1 MARGTGNA
9 YMRTNNPAFNLS
21 PDTINDLLQYIIGAV
36 ADKSFPWDSATHT
49 YTNINGSWTLVGSV
63 YFTGRYASFI
73 ATSFRRE
80 AIMIVESNGTWTV
93 DALMTSWR
101 LVGTMT
107 GGNNVTLTNL
117 PVTVHEYLINWRM
130 NSGFAYKT
138 IVFPVDTYF
147 VNDSFYFS
155 SEYYE
160 VATFLIQDGIL
171 SVVPAW
177 ATGNYGGTTLSKS
190 DVTAYIYAR

>member
-1 MARGTGNA
+1 MAIGTGHA
-9 YMRTNNPAFNLS
+9 YMQTNNPAFVLS
-21 PDTINDLLQYIIGAV
+21 PDSINDLLQYIIGAV
-36 ADKSFPWDSATHT
+36 NDRSFPWDSATHT
-49 YTNINGSWTLVGSV
+49 YTNINGTWTLVGSV
-63 YFTGRYASFI
+63 YFTGRYASFV
-73 ATSFRRE
+73 ATSYKGE
-80 AIMIVESNGTWTV
+80 AIVITENNGTWSYYPLTKEWK
-93 DALMTSWR
+93 M
-101 LVGTMT
+101 VGTMT
-107 GGNNVTLTNL
+107 GGNDVTLTNL
-117 PVTVHEYLINWRM
+117 PVAVHEYLINWRM

-160 VATFLIQDGIL
+160 VARFLIQDGIL

-177 ATGNYGGTTLSKS
+177 TTGNYRDTALSKS